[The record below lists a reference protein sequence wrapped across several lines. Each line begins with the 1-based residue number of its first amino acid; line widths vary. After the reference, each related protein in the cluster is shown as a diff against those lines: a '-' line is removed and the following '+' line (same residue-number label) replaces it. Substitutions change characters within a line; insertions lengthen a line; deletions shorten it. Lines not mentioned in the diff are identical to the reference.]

1 MKILLKDGIRY
12 LPYKYKDEDELER
25 LLVEHSEIIF
35 GADSVTF
42 PKRKIKARSGIATIP
57 DGFVLLINEK
67 KWYILEVELA
77 SHPLY
82 EHIVVQISKFNSAI
96 KNQNTRKKLID
107 VFYDEIENNIQIKY
121 KLEFNKITKELYKF
135 LSDTLNKDPEIII
148 VIDEQTKELDEVCE
162 GLPFRTTVLNFET
175 YQREEIGVGVH
186 IHSFDTLKDYVIK
199 EQPQPRKIDK
209 TKVKGKEYS
218 EEHHIKGKPK
228 EVLELYR
235 TIDKFC
241 RELDPTAV
249 QKKFLARY
257 VRYAH
262 EKNIFCCVH
271 LQKSGLRV
279 WLKLNYLDLESP
291 PEYVRDVSNIGHWG
305 VGDVELAIDSLERFQ
320 NAKFL
325 IQKSF
330 EENK

>member
-1 MKILLKDGIRY
+1 MLLKDGIRY

-42 PKRKIKARSGIATIP
+42 PKRKIKTRSGIATIP

-135 LSDTLNKDPEIII
+135 LSDTLTKDPEVII

-162 GLPFRTTVLNFET
+162 GLPFRTTVLSFET
-175 YQREEIGVGVH
+175 YHREEIGVGVH
-186 IHSFDTLKDYVIK
+186 IHSFDTLKDYKIK
-199 EQPQPRKIDK
+199 EPILPQEEEKEDKEIITKRRIEIILTSIHTPRKFALINLPKEHRSFFPGYKIPFILETDIGEIQ
-209 TKVKGKEYS
+209 TKVTSAPKGTEYGDPKAGNYILGGLKPWYGKHSDLKE
-218 EEHHIKGKPK
+218 EDKLIIEVIEPK
-228 EVLELYR
+228 KRYR
-235 TIDKFC
+235 LK
-241 RELDPTAV
+241 
-249 QKKFLARY
+249 
-257 VRYAH
+257 
-262 EKNIFCCVH
+262 VH
-271 LQKSGLRV
+271 S
-279 WLKLNYLDLESP
+279 S
-291 PEYVRDVSNIGHWG
+291 
-305 VGDVELAIDSLERFQ
+305 
-320 NAKFL
+320 
-325 IQKSF
+325 
-330 EENK
+330 

>member
-42 PKRKIKARSGIATIP
+42 SKRKIKARSGIATIP

-121 KLEFNKITKELYKF
+121 KLELNMIKKELYKF
-135 LSDTLNKDPEIII
+135 LSDTINKDPEVII
-148 VIDEQTKELDEVCE
+148 VMDEQSKELDEVCE
-162 GLPFRTTVLNFET
+162 SLPFRTTVLKFET
-175 YQREEIGVGVH
+175 YHREKIGVDVH
-186 IHSFDTLKDYVIK
+186 IHSFDTLKDYEIK
-199 EQPQPRKIDK
+199 EPILPHEEVKEDK
-209 TKVKGKEYS
+209 EGKEIITIGKRSIEITLRNIYTPKKYAVIPLPKEHRSFFPGYKNPFVLITDIGEIRTKVTSAPKGTEYGDPEAGSYIYGGLKPWYGKHSNLKEGDKLII
-218 EEHHIKGKPK
+218 EVVEPK
-228 EVLELYR
+228 
-235 TIDKFC
+235 
-241 RELDPTAV
+241 
-249 QKKFLARY
+249 KKYQL
-257 VRYAH
+257 
-262 EKNIFCCVH
+262 KVH
-271 LQKSGLRV
+271 S
-279 WLKLNYLDLESP
+279 S
-291 PEYVRDVSNIGHWG
+291 
-305 VGDVELAIDSLERFQ
+305 Q
-320 NAKFL
+320 N
-325 IQKSF
+325 
-330 EENK
+330 NP